1 MKNTE
6 KWDGSGY
13 PCGLSGEDIP
23 LQARIMTV
31 GDVFD
36 AIISKRVYKEAMETE
51 EGFAELERCAG
62 AHFDAELVKVFLE
75 IKKEVVSYCDKVK
88 KN

>member
-23 LQARIMTV
+23 LPARIMAV
-31 GDVFD
+31 ADVFD

-51 EGFAELERCAG
+51 EC
-62 AHFDAELVKVFLE
+62 K
-75 IKKEVVSYCDKVK
+75 
-88 KN
+88 